1 MIDRLEHSEKL
12 QEVKVDEAFS
22 MQSSIFDAIDY
33 ENNLV
38 QLIRSNIRQHVTQ
51 YILPQQTMLELNC
64 GTGLD
69 AVYFVE
75 RGLKVHATDNAQG
88 MLKQLEAKVS
98 TQNLQNELTF
108 QRCSFNELHLLEKK
122 KYHHVFSNFGG
133 LNCAEDLKKVIQSLD
148 DFMVVGSMVHLVIMP
163 RYCIWE
169 LLFALKGNFKLAF
182 RRLKRGGAISKV
194 EGIEFKTYYYSPKY
208 VKKAFGNN
216 YKTISLKAMGCF
228 IPPTYMFEMETKR
241 PNLFQKLIRW
251 DAKLAH
257 KWPFYNLGDH
267 YIISVEKT
275 H

>member
-1 MIDRLEHSEKL
+1 MTNRSEHSTKF
-12 QEVKVDEAFS
+12 QETKVDEAFS
-22 MQSSIFDAIDY
+22 MQSPIFDAIDY
-33 ENNLV
+33 ENRLV
-38 QLIRSNIRQHVTQ
+38 QLIRSNIRKHVLQ
-51 YILPQQTMLELNC
+51 YIEPKQTMLELNC

-75 RGLKVHATDNAQG
+75 QGLKVHATDNAQG

-98 TQNLQNELTF
+98 AQNLQDQLSF

-122 KYHHVFSNFGG
+122 KYDHIFSNFGG

-148 DFMVVGSMVHLVIMP
+148 EYMKVGSMAHLVIMP

-169 LLFALKGNFKLAF
+169 FLFALKGNFKLAF
-182 RRLKRGGAISKV
+182 RRLKIGGTISQV

-208 VKKAFGNN
+208 VQQAFGKH

-241 PNLFQKLIRW
+241 PNLFRKSISW